1 MSQTRRLAAI
11 LAADL
16 VGYSRLIEADEA
28 GTLQVLKAMKAELFA
43 PTIAAHNGRFVK
55 TTGDGFLGEFS
66 SVVDALRCA
75 AEIQGRMAE
84 RTATAPSSELIE
96 FRIGVNVGDIVVLE
110 DAAVLELRASLH
122 GPLLC
127 PREAGYDETRKV
139 WSGIIDRHPALIA
152 SCAGAADVIA
162 VKFARA
168 REVLVSVRGGG
179 HNIPGN
185 AVCEGGLMI
194 DLAVMRSVRV
204 DPVRRTARAE
214 GGVTWEDFDRE
225 TQAFGLATTG
235 GSVSH
240 TGIAGLTLGGGL
252 GWLGGKHGLSC
263 DNLLSADLV
272 TADGNVL
279 IASTD
284 ENADLYWGLRGGGG
298 NFGVVTS
305 FEYQLHPVGSLLAG
319 MVLYPFSK
327 AKDALRFYRDFIADA
342 PDELKTIG
350 ALLTS
355 PDGVPVAGIAVCYN
369 GDLATGEKLLR
380 PIRAFGPPLADHI
393 GPTAYR
399 QVQTLL
405 DSAAIRGRRY
415 YIKSSMMQRISDA
428 AIDTLIDRF
437 ATVPSPLSLIAFQ
450 QLGNAAN
457 RVSATATAF
466 SHRNALCEWA
476 CISGWIDPTA
486 DDVNIHWAR
495 QLSEVMRPFITGS
508 DYVNQIGLETEEGS
522 ERIRAACGANY
533 DRLVELKNK
542 YDPTNLFRH
551 N

>member
-1 MSQTRRLAAI
+1 MSAGACLGTGRKITPTCSTACARPGGRIKQPRFLRLDNRRQAQFRPREVTMTDLRITTTR
-11 LAADL
+11 
-16 VGYSRLIEADEA
+16 
-28 GTLQVLKAMKAELFA
+28 GTD
-43 PTIAAHNGRFVK
+43 TI
-55 TTGDGFLGEFS
+55 
-66 SVVDALRCA
+66 
-75 AEIQGRMAE
+75 
-84 RTATAPSSELIE
+84 
-96 FRIGVNVGDIVVLE
+96 LE
-110 DAAVLELRASLH
+110 DAAVQELRASLH

-127 PREAGYDETRKV
+127 PGDASYDEARKV
-139 WSGIIDRHPALIA
+139 WIGMINRRPALIA
-152 SCAGAADVIA
+152 RCAGVADVIAA
-162 VKFARA
+162 VKFARTHD
-168 REVLVSVRGGG
+168 VLVSVRGGG

-185 AVCEGGLMI
+185 SVCDGGLMI
-194 DLAVMRSVRV
+194 DLAGMRSVRV
-204 DPVRRTARAE
+204 DPVQRTARAE
-214 GGVTWEDFDRE
+214 GGATWEDFDRE

-279 IASTD
+279 IASAD

-437 ATVPSPLSLIAFQ
+437 ATVPSPMSLIAF
-450 QLGNAAN
+450 
-457 RVSATATAF
+457 
-466 SHRNALCEWA
+466 
-476 CISGWIDPTA
+476 
-486 DDVNIHWAR
+486 
-495 QLSEVMRPFITGS
+495 
-508 DYVNQIGLETEEGS
+508 
-522 ERIRAACGANY
+522 
-533 DRLVELKNK
+533 
-542 YDPTNLFRH
+542 
-551 N
+551 